1 MHIFQKK
8 KIQNECYLKKKKS
21 TPWRCVSCGEDKA
34 GGWYCA
40 CCTGPRTL
48 LVFFF
53 LNKYQQQ
60 KTACFISVCVCVF
73 FFYRGWPYGRKLY
86 INKKTQ
92 NIFQLKKKKPFIP
105 KLSAEQFF
113 RAINVANTKI
123 IHAKNFAP
131 KSLFHPEKQFPTPKK
146 FHTQNI
152 STQNVFQY
160 KNTFSP
166 PLKTFSFTKNSTTKK
181 RFIQKKLFPTR
192 KKHFHCQ
199 NNFPSQKKK
208 KTNVSK
214 TKRQKNFFHYQNNFT
229 PKKIFRTPKFCFYIK
244 TITPRYFFMHNIF

>member
-1 MHIFQKK
+1 MVFFFPGHNTNCPFLRMTKNKFIKSNFHEFFEKVQMHIFQKK

-92 NIFQLKKKKPFIP
+92 NIFQLKKKN
-105 KLSAEQFF
+105 LSYP
-113 RAINVANTKI
+113 
-123 IHAKNFAP
+123 NFP
-131 KSLFHPEKQFPTPKK
+131 
-146 FHTQNI
+146 
-152 STQNVFQY
+152 
-160 KNTFSP
+160 
-166 PLKTFSFTKNSTTKK
+166 
-181 RFIQKKLFPTR
+181 
-192 KKHFHCQ
+192 Q
-199 NNFPSQKKK
+199 NNFFEP
-208 KTNVSK
+208 
-214 TKRQKNFFHYQNNFT
+214 
-229 PKKIFRTPKFCFYIK
+229 
-244 TITPRYFFMHNIF
+244 